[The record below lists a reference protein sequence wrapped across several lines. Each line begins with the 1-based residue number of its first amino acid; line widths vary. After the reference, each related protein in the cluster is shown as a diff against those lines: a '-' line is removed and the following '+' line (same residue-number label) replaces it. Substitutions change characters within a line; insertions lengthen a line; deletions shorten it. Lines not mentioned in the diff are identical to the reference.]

1 MLVDI
6 ETELSPV
13 PRIFDDKRA
22 FPELATEEGGFLYDA
37 NRSLIPSSLLPQRS
51 GGRELSVLLDDS
63 DRTHCEPVLNGKKLT
78 VEGFETVSYTHL
90 ASSRM
95 NRGRC
100 NGLV

>member
-6 ETELSPV
+6 ETVLSPV
-13 PRIFDDKRA
+13 PRVFDDKRA

-63 DRTHCEPVLNGKKLT
+63 DRTHCEPVLNLSLIHILEATIWTTSCLGKIALKEFLR
-78 VEGFETVSYTHL
+78 L
-90 ASSRM
+90 SS
-95 NRGRC
+95 
-100 NGLV
+100 